1 MINDFSRTKIIATL
15 GPASSDK
22 EVLRKMFEAGLD
34 VCRINFSHSSHADAQ
49 ILIRTIRELNN
60 ELETDVAILAD
71 LQGPKLRIGAIENE
85 HVLIE
90 NGREIEF
97 TTEECLGNASR
108 VFMSYREF
116 PGDVNAGDAILIDDG
131 KIKLEVISSN
141 GIDTVKTKVIFGG
154 ILSSY
159 KGVNLPNTNIS
170 LPSLTEKDIADASF
184 ALEQNV
190 DWLAL
195 SFVRRVSDVVELKQ
209 LIKRKRK
216 NTRVIAKIEK
226 PQAVKRLDAILAETD
241 AIMVARGDL
250 GVEMPFDMVPILQ
263 KEIVEKCINASV
275 PVIIATQMMES
286 MITNFRPTRA
296 EANDVANAVID
307 GVDTVMLSGE
317 TSVGKFPIETIES
330 MHQIIQYTEKNRFN
344 YNRGLPPNPDSP
356 RFIRDN
362 ICYSASLMA
371 ERVGAKAII
380 TFTEEGNTAR
390 TISGY
395 RPKADIYAI
404 TNSKEL
410 MSSLSLLWGVRA
422 FYIDK
427 IENID
432 QAIDRSIQILKEKG
446 MITAGDYVI
455 HVAST
460 PMQITHKTNMLK
472 VSKVE

>member
-22 EVLRKMFEAGLD
+22 EILKKMFQSGLD
-34 VCRINFSHSSHADAQ
+34 VCRINFSHSTYSDAKG
-49 ILIRTIRELNN
+49 LINTIRELND
-60 ELETDVAILAD
+60 EIGTDVAIMAD
-71 LQGPKLRIGAIENE
+71 LQGPKLRVGEM
-85 HVLIE
+85 E
-90 NGREIEF
+90 NGKVFLEKDSTIEF
-97 TTEECLGNASR
+97 VTEKCLGNASK
-108 VFMSYREF
+108 VYMSYQEF
-116 PGDVNAGDAILIDDG
+116 PQDVNPGDSVLVDDG
-131 KIKLEVISSN
+131 KIKLEV
-141 GIDTVKTKVIFGG
+141 VKTNRLDSVLVKVIYGG
-154 ILSSY
+154 DLASF
-159 KGVNLPNTNIS
+159 KGVNLPNTDIS
-170 LPSLTEKDIADASF
+170 LPSLTEKDVEDATF

-226 PQAVKRLDAILAETD
+226 PQAVKKLDAILAETD

-317 TSVGKFPIETIES
+317 TSVGMFPVETIES
-330 MHQIIQYTEKNRFN
+330 MHKIIQHTETNRYK
-344 YNRGLPPNPDSP
+344 YNRGVPPKPSSP

-380 TFTEEGNTAR
+380 TFTDEGNTAK

-404 TNSKEL
+404 TQRKEL
-410 MSSLSLLWGVRA
+410 MSALSLLWGVRA
-422 FYIDK
+422 FYIDE
-427 IENID
+427 IESVN
-432 QAIDRSIQILKEKG
+432 QAIDLSTKILKDKG
-446 MITAGDYVI
+446 MLSSGDYVI
-455 HVAST
+455 YVASI
-460 PMQITHKTNMLK
+460 PLKVTHKTNMLK
-472 VSKVE
+472 VSRVE